1 MRTYTIVV
9 EPDQDGGYFV
19 TVPALPGCFT
29 RGSTIE
35 ECRERAVG
43 PSRFTSQVFRPT
55 ASPFPRKS
63 GRRDFWPSPSQPD
76 VKAPVPPPALA
87 GAGSSASLSGMRDS
101 NGDHRCQRLPM
112 SPAHQNGPLILVNG
126 NRIQYSPAVDNTHPA
141 RRLHTLRTPGVQHS
155 AARAGAARCD
165 PPPAWDDA
173 FTATGN
179 YVDAAP
185 YPEEPSWLN
194 PPTVRPAQRA
204 DS

>member
-1 MRTYTIVV
+1 MNYARSCDRMTLVRTYTIVV

-35 ECRERAVG
+35 QCRERAVEAIEVHIAG
-43 PSRFTSQVFRPT
+43 LQ
-55 ASPFPRKS
+55 AD
-63 GRRDFWPSPSQPD
+63 GE
-76 VKAPVPPPALA
+76 PVPEEVGPPQLLA
-87 GAGSSASLSGMRDS
+87 VTVAA
-101 NGDHRCQRLPM
+101 
-112 SPAHQNGPLILVNG
+112 
-126 NRIQYSPAVDNTHPA
+126 
-141 RRLHTLRTPGVQHS
+141 GVQHS

-185 YPEEPSWLN
+185 YPEDPLRCHN
-194 PPTVRPAQRA
+194 H
-204 DS
+204 